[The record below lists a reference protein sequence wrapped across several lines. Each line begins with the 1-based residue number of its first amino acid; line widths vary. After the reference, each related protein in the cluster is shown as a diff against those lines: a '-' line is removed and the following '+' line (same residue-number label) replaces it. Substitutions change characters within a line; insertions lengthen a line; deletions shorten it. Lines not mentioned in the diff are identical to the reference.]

1 MAKGAYRMSGYWT
14 ETQIAAFMVESQIPL
29 RLAVQDAT
37 GCPLVMS
44 LWFLYDDGAIWCA
57 TNAKA
62 RVLSYL
68 TSEPHC
74 GFEVAGDTPP
84 YRGVR
89 GKGRASLHPEQGG
102 EILKRLLGRYGVD
115 SSSKLAAMLL
125 SKIDEEVAI
134 RIAPDRFSSW
144 DFSPRMKGA
153 FGSKGT
159 A

>member
-1 MAKGAYRMSGYWT
+1 MAKGAYRMSGCWT

-44 LWFLYDDGAIWCA
+44 LWFLYEDGAIWCA

-68 TSEPHC
+68 TSEPRC
-74 GFEVAGDTPP
+74 GFEVAGDIPP

-89 GKGRASLHPEQGG
+89 GKGRASLYPEQGG
-102 EILKRLLGRYGVD
+102 EILKRLLDRYGIE
-115 SSSKLAAMLL
+115 SNSKLAAMLL
-125 SKIDEEVAI
+125 SKIDQEVAI
-134 RIAPDRFSSW
+134 RISPDRFSSW
-144 DFSPRMKGA
+144 DFSQRMEGA
-153 FGSKGT
+153 FGCKRT